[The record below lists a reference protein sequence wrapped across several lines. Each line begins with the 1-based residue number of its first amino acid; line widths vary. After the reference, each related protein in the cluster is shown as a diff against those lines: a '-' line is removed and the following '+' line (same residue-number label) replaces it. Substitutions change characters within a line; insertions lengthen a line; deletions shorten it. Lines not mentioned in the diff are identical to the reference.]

1 MSLIHGLHKD
11 TLLEING
18 KLTSI
23 GNISVGDKVQGYDT
37 QNGVYR
43 DNRVVRVETKSIDS
57 YLKLKLSDGTELKTS
72 VDIKIYKDG
81 EWISPIGNTSCASD
95 DCKCSHKSFFNDIK
109 VISVQLVE
117 ESIDVV
123 SIEVEPDHNYFIGN
137 LLVHNTG
144 PQGPKGQKGQKGATG
159 HRSSGSTGAQVLK
172 YLGPAVDKVV
182 RFSRLTGGTTTGVK
196 GQGGKKNRW
205 NYTK

>member
-43 DNRVVRVETKSIDS
+43 DNRVVRVETQEIDS

-117 ESIDVV
+117 EPID
-123 SIEVEPDHNYFIGN
+123 
-137 LLVHNTG
+137 
-144 PQGPKGQKGQKGATG
+144 
-159 HRSSGSTGAQVLK
+159 
-172 YLGPAVDKVV
+172 
-182 RFSRLTGGTTTGVK
+182 
-196 GQGGKKNRW
+196 
-205 NYTK
+205 